1 VRRKEIS
8 GKETCAVAVE
18 VSMPQMGESIAEGT
32 LVKWHKKVGD
42 KVRRDEPLFEISTDK
57 VDTEVPS
64 PSDGYVVRILV
75 KEGETVAVHT
85 VVGLIGESPAV
96 VLQGAEPP
104 RDARAPAAEVAP
116 VALAPDE
123 PARREGADN
132 ADFATI
138 APPRFSPHEERS
150 PRLGLLRE
158 RSSPLIRRLAAEKG
172 VDLSRITGT
181 GIAGRVTKEDLLH
194 HLEEAGTEAPAAAE
208 PACAAIDSSP
218 RPEAPAVA
226 RPAEE
231 PGPAKVETSPEPDLL
246 EGQGSVEPLSVMR
259 QRIAEH
265 MVLSRRTSPHATT
278 LFEVDMTAVRQLK
291 DWLAPQ
297 LRERHQIHLTYMPF
311 LVQAVARA
319 LRQHP
324 ALNASVEGKNVRFHA
339 AINMGI
345 AVALEHGL
353 VVPVIRDADKKDILG
368 LAQSL
373 SSLSRRARSKE
384 LVPEDVRGGTFTI
397 TNPGVFGSLLGM
409 PIIHQPQVA
418 ILCIGAVQ
426 KRPVVLPGT
435 DAITVRSMAYLS
447 LTFDH
452 RLIDGAMAD
461 KFLAQIKSTLES
473 GSFTGI
479 VRSP

>member
-1 VRRKEIS
+1 
-8 GKETCAVAVE
+8 
-18 VSMPQMGESIAEGT
+18 MPQMGESIAEGT

-85 VVGLIGESPAV
+85 VVGMIGESPA
-96 VLQGAEPP
+96 LPQGPEPP
-104 RDARAPAAEVAP
+104 RDAKAPAAEAAP
-116 VALAPDE
+116 VAADE
-123 PARREGADN
+123 PARRESADN
-132 ADFATI
+132 AEFATM
-138 APPRFSPHEERS
+138 APLRFSPHEEGS
-150 PRLGLLRE
+150 PRLGRLRE
-158 RSSPLIRRLAAEKG
+158 RSSPLVRRLAAEKG
-172 VDLSRITGT
+172 VDLGRITGT
-181 GIAGRVTKEDLLH
+181 GIAGRITKEDLLR
-194 HLEEAGTEAPAAAE
+194 HLGEGGAEAPAEAEPAGTAVASSPGPEAPAAL
-208 PACAAIDSSP
+208 PAD
-218 RPEAPAVA
+218 ET
-226 RPAEE
+226 
-231 PGPAKVETSPEPDLL
+231 GPARVEASAEQGLP
-246 EGQGSVEPLSVMR
+246 EGQDSMEPLSVMR

-297 LRERHQIHLTYMPF
+297 LRERHQVHLTYMPF
-311 LVQAVARA
+311 MVQAVARA
-319 LRQHP
+319 LRRHP
-324 ALNASVEGKNVRFHA
+324 ALNASLEGRNVRFHA
-339 AINMGI
+339 SINLGI

-353 VVPVIRDADKKDILG
+353 VVPVIRDADKLDILG
-368 LAQSL
+368 LAQALNSL
-373 SSLSRRARSKE
+373 ARRARSKE

-418 ILCIGAVQ
+418 ILCVGAVQ

-461 KFLAQIKSTLES
+461 KFMAQIKSTLES